1 MAATSITSPNIVH
14 VTKELD
20 PSGKLGRAANL
31 LTQTNEMA
39 KVVPIVRANN
49 NTLHRTIV
57 VTELGSAAERGM
69 NEGTVPSISTTSQ
82 QDFQISHIDSWFK
95 GDLEVVAASGAPEEY
110 IGRQVMRRWE
120 AVGQR
125 WGYLSIYGNHASSQK
140 QFTGLANMASMS
152 TLGQQ
157 CISAGGSTSS
167 VQSSM
172 YLIDAGEDS
181 VYYITPQNS
190 PTYGIQTVNH
200 GIQIAQR
207 QNGVDDA
214 HMAAHVRQVKLAVGL
229 VVEDQRKAIRIANIE
244 VSHFT
249 ALTSTQAT
257 TSMESLP
264 HKMLI
269 AIGRLPRDSRGNRFF
284 LADRTVYVGLV
295 RLAMEKSMTGLGLRD
310 AMNQLGNV
318 ESTLYFQNIPIYLQD
333 QITNTEAVVS

>member
-1 MAATSITSPNIVH
+1 MAATSTTSPNIVH

-20 PSGKLGRAANL
+20 PTGKLGRAANL

-39 KVVPIVRANN
+39 KVVPVVKANN
-49 NTLHRTIV
+49 NTSHRTIV
-57 VTELGSAAERGM
+57 VTELGSATERGY
-69 NEGTVPSISTTSQ
+69 NEGTVPTITTTAQ
-82 QDFQISHIDSWFK
+82 QDFQIAMIESWFK
-95 GDLEVVAASGAPEEY
+95 GDIDVVAASGSPEEY
-110 IGRQVMRRWE
+110 IGRQVMRKWE

-125 WGYLSIYGNHASSQK
+125 WGYLSIYGNHASRQK
-140 QFTGLANMASMS
+140 QFTGLANMTSMS

-157 CISAGGSTSS
+157 CISAGGSTAD

-172 YLIDAGEDS
+172 YLLDAGEDS
-181 VYYITPQNS
+181 VYYVTPQNS

-200 GIQIAQR
+200 GIQIAQN
-207 QNGVDDA
+207 QNGTTDA

-284 LADRTVYVGLV
+284 LCDRTVYVGLV
-295 RLAMEKSMTGLGLRD
+295 RLAMEKSMSGLGIRD
-310 AMNQLGNV
+310 AMNQFGTV

-333 QITNTEAVVS
+333 QITNTEAVVA